1 MRPTEGKCSLHL
13 DALVGTYSPQAAEIC
28 LLAWLGA
35 FMKASVRAGQ
45 RRNKTVGSVVV
56 GFVYAILVF
65 IMLNG
70 TFDVSVVNFITHMFT
85 KYCFSPNGGTCCLLP
100 QDIWI
105 SMRMLL
111 ISHTLS

>member
-1 MRPTEGKCSLHL
+1 MHPTEGKCSLHL

-70 TFDVSVVNFITHMFT
+70 TFDVSVVNLITHMFT
-85 KYCFSPNGGTCCLLP
+85 KYLLFFSKWRDMLFTSSGYL
-100 QDIWI
+100 DIYENA
-105 SMRMLL
+105 
-111 ISHTLS
+111 TY